1 VKILNR
7 AKLISTLHRIKAL
20 ADESLRAIGERPE
33 PRPFNKKLAPKKDR
47 QPMQID
53 FDKPLRPFMKNYAKG
68 LSGPKKFVLLLSR
81 LTRGDL
87 KNEVELKDIQKH
99 WNRMTSKDLLG
110 IKFNLFFSA
119 QARNNDWVE
128 SKKKGV
134 YNLRPSW
141 RQALEK

>member
-1 VKILNR
+1 
-7 AKLISTLHRIKAL
+7 
-20 ADESLRAIGERPE
+20 
-33 PRPFNKKLAPKKDR
+33 
-47 QPMQID
+47 MQID

>member
-1 VKILNR
+1 MNR
-7 AKLISTLHRIKAL
+7 NKLIATLKQIRAL
-20 ADESLRAIGERPE
+20 VDESLLAIGERPE
-33 PRPFNKKLAPKKDR
+33 PRPFNKKPTPKKDQ
-47 QPMQID
+47 QPIQID
-53 FDKPLRPFMKNYAKG
+53 FDKPVRPFIKSYAKG

-81 LTRGDL
+81 LTKGDL
-87 KNEVELKDIQKH
+87 KNEVALKEIQKH
-99 WNRMTSKDLLG
+99 WNRMTARDLLG

-128 SKKKGV
+128 SKKKGM